1 MDTTKNMGTMG
12 TTENMGS
19 GITVSTISSRHVELD
34 IHDCSTIS
42 SMSIQIQAPP
52 PKKKNHN
59 GKSNVLHGQYNWGYL
74 NAKQKMELIKIYVAV
89 LSLAKICVIEVYV
102 SHSMQLN
109 MKYFLKL
116 G

>member
-1 MDTTKNMGTMG
+1 MTAVQFRQCPIK
-12 TTENMGS
+12 S
-19 GITVSTISSRHVELD
+19 
-34 IHDCSTIS
+34 
-42 SMSIQIQAPP
+42 
-52 PKKKNHN
+52 KKNHN
-59 GKSNVLHGQYNWGYL
+59 GKSKIIHGQYNWDYL

-89 LSLAKICVIEVYV
+89 LSWAKICVIEVYV